1 MWMSSPKRIKGGIYL
16 SVVEIA
22 QLAATAAEEKKAQDI
37 TILDIRGCSVI
48 ADYFVICHGN
58 SQTQVQAI
66 VENIKKKIQ
75 NRNISVRGIE
85 GLPEAR
91 WVLIDLN
98 DVVVHVFHKEERDF
112 YGLERIWGDA
122 LQVSVQ

>member
-1 MWMSSPKRIKGGIYL
+1 M

-22 QLAATAAEEKKAQDI
+22 QLAATAAEEKKAQEI
-37 TILDIRGCSVI
+37 TILDIRGCSTI

-66 VENIKKKIQ
+66 VENIKKKMQ
-75 NRNISVRGIE
+75 KANNPVRGIE

-91 WVLIDLN
+91 WVLLDFG
-98 DVVVHVFHKEERDF
+98 DVVVHVFHKEEREF

-122 LQVSVQ
+122 LQVKVQ

>member
-1 MWMSSPKRIKGGIYL
+1 M

-75 NRNISVRGIE
+75 KRNISVRGIE

>member
-1 MWMSSPKRIKGGIYL
+1 M
-16 SVVEIA
+16 EIA
-22 QLAATAAEEKKAQDI
+22 QLAANAAEEKKAQGV

-75 NRNISVRGIE
+75 KANVSVIGIE
-85 GLPEAR
+85 GYPQAR
-91 WVLIDLN
+91 WVLIDLG
-98 DVVVHVFHKEERDF
+98 DVVVHVFHKEEREF
-112 YGLERIWGDA
+112 YGLERLWGDA
-122 LQVSVQ
+122 LQVQVQ